1 MPGETTALHFPVRR
15 ILAAALLVAALALP
29 SAASAQSFAPLAGDA
44 GCVIS
49 KASTDETANTRCT
62 KLDAMRDVI
71 KLTVSPDDHT
81 VYAATD
87 TSILAFSRAADTGGL
102 TYVSCVSDTGD
113 DGRAGTDGACADGD
127 ALNGVRDIAVSPDG
141 KFAYAASLYSNGVTW
156 FSRDPATGSLKPAG
170 CLKAAP
176 RGDRCGGALNL
187 MAPTAL
193 AISGDGKNVYVV
205 SNFDAAIAVFRRDAD
220 TGALTP
226 GGCVSDTG
234 SDGRCV
240 NGTALS
246 SVSDVAISG
255 DGASA
260 FALAGGIAL
269 TSYGRDGATGE
280 LAPRACAIGATL
292 TGSSCSVAPPLGG
305 ARDMVVAP
313 NGQVIVAD
321 NANSAISVLNGDLSP
336 ASCYVHQDPAADDQ
350 EQSDD
355 DEEGD
360 EEDDTGDDEEDDTDD
375 GEDEADEPEPA
386 NPAIAKCSPVKA
398 LASVNALALSSDGKA
413 LFASAGYG
421 YVAAFSRNPGTG
433 ALTEFGCL
441 EADPFYKS
449 CASVDP
455 SYYGSLATTSD
466 GRNLY
471 ATIDEGVAVLSAA
484 VAVTSRTAKMSR
496 SGRIGLR
503 LACPA
508 QRTRTCRGSVG
519 GARYRVARGAAATV
533 QVRLPRRVRASVA
546 RHGRATVRVS
556 ARDADRTV
564 RATRRTLRVSAR

>member
-1 MPGETTALHFPVRR
+1 MPVKRLFLLV
-15 ILAAALLVAALALP
+15 LAGALLVP
-29 SAASAQSFAPLAGDA
+29 GVASAQSFAPLAGDA
-44 GCVIS
+44 GCLIS
-49 KASTDETANTRCT
+49 KLSDDETASARCT

-71 KLTVSPDDHT
+71 KLTVSPDDRN

-113 DGRAGTDGACADGD
+113 DGRAGTEGACADGD
-127 ALNGVRDIAVSPDG
+127 ALNGVRDLAVSPDG

-156 FSRDPATGSLKPAG
+156 FARDPATGSLKPAG

-187 MAPTAL
+187 MTPTAL
-193 AISGDGKNVYVV
+193 AISADGKNVYVV
-205 SNFDAAIAVFRRDAD
+205 SNLDAAIAVFRRDAE

-269 TSYGRDGATGE
+269 SSYGRDAGTGE
-280 LAPRACAIGATL
+280 LSPRACAIGTTL

-305 ARDMVVAP
+305 ARQMLVAP

-321 NANSAISVLNGDLSP
+321 TANSAISVLNGDLSP

-355 DEEGD
+355 

-375 GEDEADEPEPA
+375 EEDSEDEPEPA
-386 NPAIAKCSPVKA
+386 NPAIAKCSPAKA
-398 LASVNALALSSDGKA
+398 LASVNALALSSDGRA
-413 LFASAGYG
+413 LFASAGDG

-496 SGRIGLR
+496 NGRIGLR

-508 QRTRTCRGSVG
+508 QRARTCRGSVG
-519 GARYRVARGAAATV
+519 GARYRVARGAASTV
-533 QVRLPRRVRASVA
+533 RVRLPRRVRANVA
-546 RHGRATVRVS
+546 RHGRAMVRVS

-564 RATRRTLRVSAR
+564 RATRRTVRVSAR